1 MKYSSQSRKEI
12 IDLSN
17 SLGEY
22 SIAKQKI
29 EISQYKMIGNELYY
43 CTYLDRTKV
52 QKHLVD
58 VRRLAVSRRTNISVV
73 KFQTE

>member
-12 IDLSN
+12 ID

-22 SIAKQKI
+22 LIAKQKI
-29 EISQYKMIGNELYY
+29 EMSQYKMIGNELYY

-58 VRRLAVSRRTNISVV
+58 VRRLAVSRRPNISVV
-73 KFQTE
+73 TFQTE